1 MISYGNG
8 RSNLNVVKAHIHTP
22 EQSIDLY
29 TPILTKIKVS
39 TPISVNKY

>member
-1 MISYGNG
+1 MATADQIKM
-8 RSNLNVVKAHIHTP
+8 LVKAHIHTP